1 MREFRLVLEER
12 KFEGDENLDEWNIK
26 KKEIEVGLGSRKDAL
41 ISITYEIKNERL
53 SFFRKAITCHMD
65 TKS

>member
-1 MREFRLVLEER
+1 MRDFRLVLEER

-53 SFFRKAITCHMD
+53 SFLEKLLLVI
-65 TKS
+65 

>member
-12 KFEGDENLDEWNIK
+12 KFEGENLDEWNIK
-26 KKEIEVGLGSRKDAL
+26 EKEIEVGLGSRKDAL